1 MVQYSSRVSIATD
14 SDVIFLC
21 QRRPDDQIVVELT
34 DEDFALTAA
43 ETAATYEELKDF
55 VLSHFGF
62 RVTSLYISQIKRK
75 CGLPV
80 GECYYH
86 PKNPNP
92 VIPQCP
98 PIKEAAIREALK
110 HYQML

>member
-1 MVQYSSRVSIATD
+1 M
-14 SDVIFLC
+14 F

-43 ETAATYEELKDF
+43 ETAATYDELKDY
-55 VLSHFGF
+55 VLLHFGF
-62 RVTSLYISQIKRK
+62 RVTSLYISQVKRK

-98 PIKEAAIREALK
+98 PIKEAAIKQALQ
-110 HYQML
+110 HYQMISYTDNSIR